1 MVEMPKGTASWSFCA
16 GPAAAYG
23 MIPLVAA
30 PTLPPSA
37 APARA
42 AAPPVAV
49 PVEPEDPVARLAL
62 TCLREGRAAV
72 AEKRLPEALAWF
84 ERSLALQPDMRIA
97 QFCRAMVLADLDRP
111 EDAYVALE
119 ASLGR
124 DGDDAPAR
132 IQYARLL
139 ARHGHYDASIRL
151 LGPAIVAKPHLAPRI
166 AEDADF
172 RALRDHPF
180 FLQMVGAL

>member
-1 MVEMPKGTASWSFCA
+1 MSKGAASWSFCA
-16 GPAAAYG
+16 GPAAAHG
-23 MIPLVAA
+23 MIPVFAEPPRA
-30 PTLPPSA
+30 PPA
-37 APARA
+37 APA
-42 AAPPVAV
+42 VV

-62 TCLREGRAAV
+62 SCLRQGRAAV
-72 AEKRLPEALAWF
+72 AADRLPDALAWF
-84 ERSLALQPDMRIA
+84 ERALALKPDMRIA

-124 DGDDAPAR
+124 EEDDAPAR

-166 AEDADF
+166 AEDNDF